1 MWNRTLATVLCT
13 FCRPHLPKVLRH
25 HQFFKKTI
33 LKCKSSSCHGPV
45 HVFDD
50 GWLTWWYGCHDETWT
65 WWQDCP
71 WTFVRNSEVYN
82 YSLSSTTLCWLAEL
96 RSFSFLKFKTYQV
109 DEGWGQQIEVI
120 DYSCKLVHGEQRTPP
135 GIVTDGLYPMWM
147 ESTQFNRLVE
157 DVSDRAW
164 VWTAIAAKS
173 YFALIKYTSCRF
185 WYCIYCEYLWI
196 TLRLW
201 STIRVLQREWK
212 SKHPIN
218 EGTSEALRH
227 NPLAPPRATIYCRA
241 IWNLRKSL
249 ESFCRFDCHVFPTAL
264 QLSGFT
270 SRAGPRQWC
279 WLVAMSRLRWESQD
293 TDGQHVCTLR
303 P

>member
-135 GIVTDGLYPMWM
+135 ALSLMDFIRCGWNQPSLTGLLKMSLTEH
-147 ESTQFNRLVE
+147 ESERPLLQNHILPW
-157 DVSDRAW
+157 SN
-164 VWTAIAAKS
+164 
-173 YFALIKYTSCRF
+173 
-185 WYCIYCEYLWI
+185 
-196 TLRLW
+196 TLRAD
-201 STIRVLQREWK
+201 SDTVYTVNICE
-212 SKHPIN
+212 
-218 EGTSEALRH
+218 LRCVCEVQ
-227 NPLAPPRATIYCRA
+227 LEYCRENEKA
-241 IWNLRKSL
+241 NIRSMKGLRRH
-249 ESFCRFDCHVFPTAL
+249 FATTP
-264 QLSGFT
+264 
-270 SRAGPRQWC
+270 
-279 WLVAMSRLRWESQD
+279 
-293 TDGQHVCTLR
+293 
-303 P
+303 